1 MEKLL
6 QDKRKL
12 AAVIAGVVVVI
23 SLIILA
29 VSSTSGKDS
38 NNGNNDIKTETP
50 VMMCFISSQDEKAQE
65 TATIL
70 DELVQE
76 YDNKVKFTIINI
88 DDDPDAVERFSLNA
102 LNPTGNPTP
111 TYILLDTT
119 GDFKDLKAGFN
130 DKAALEES
138 IKKVLE

>member
-1 MEKLL
+1 MKKLL
-6 QDKRKL
+6 EDKRKF
-12 AAVIAGVVVVI
+12 AAAIAGVVVII

-29 VSSTSGKDS
+29 VTSTTRK
-38 NNGNNDIKTETP
+38 NNSDIKTETP
-50 VMMCFISSQDEKAQE
+50 VMMCFISSKDEKAQE
-65 TATIL
+65 TSAIL
-70 DELVQE
+70 DELAQA

-119 GDFKDLKAGFN
+119 GDFKDLKIGFN

-138 IKKVLE
+138 IKKVIE